1 MAGPSQP
8 VLATLGADVVLSCQL
23 EPAADVTESTMEWSR
38 SDLSPRF
45 VHLRR
50 DGMEFLVNQHPLYV
64 GRTYLSPGRLK
75 QGDLSLRLSS
85 VRLSDQGTYRCDVP
99 GKASV
104 EVHLHVGGAPATVAV
119 SAEAGQ
125 SRGGVLLG
133 CESAGWYPEP
143 ELLWLDAEGKPVSA
157 GPSQTHRGPDGLYA
171 ISSRVTVEKRTSN
184 TLSCRVQQSNI
195 SQSRTAEFSFKVEE
209 SKDPSGSAARV
220 TAVLVLAAAVIVWF
234 SCFFGWWKLKATS
247 RSDEKPKKEEE
258 EEEFPKQTTG
268 MEDLEEKQR
277 LAEDLKES
285 QEEEKDLVGVI
296 EMLKKLEKE
305 LVKSGKNK
313 KSELQE
319 VERKMEENHK
329 ELQKGSRKF
338 QKMKAEKKAFILEE
352 QQELDGKKKD
362 LEKFL
367 QLTEDRAEEVKKTI
381 EVITRQRDGA
391 GADRVEVQSENLDQ

>member
-1 MAGPSQP
+1 RMFCSLLLTVVDAGHSQLGPFGLRP

-85 VRLSDQGTYRCDVP
+85 VRLSDQGTYRCDS
-99 GKASV
+99 GFRDDQSLLNQRTDSV
-104 EVHLHVGGAPATVAV
+104 CAPPAGGAPATVAV

-195 SQSRTAEFSFKVEE
+195 SQSRTAEFSFKGEAASRQLGDHLETIFCSSV
-209 SKDPSGSAARV
+209 SFQWRSRRIRPARLLGSLPSWSWLLPSSFGFHVSSAGGS
-220 TAVLVLAAAVIVWF
+220 
-234 SCFFGWWKLKATS
+234 
-247 RSDEKPKKEEE
+247 
-258 EEEFPKQTTG
+258 
-268 MEDLEEKQR
+268 
-277 LAEDLKES
+277 
-285 QEEEKDLVGVI
+285 
-296 EMLKKLEKE
+296 
-305 LVKSGKNK
+305 
-313 KSELQE
+313 
-319 VERKMEENHK
+319 
-329 ELQKGSRKF
+329 
-338 QKMKAEKKAFILEE
+338 
-352 QQELDGKKKD
+352 
-362 LEKFL
+362 
-367 QLTEDRAEEVKKTI
+367 
-381 EVITRQRDGA
+381 
-391 GADRVEVQSENLDQ
+391 